1 MKAFLSARNDTVCN
15 VFGAALLAL
24 AVALPLRADAPD
36 SAAATP
42 KNSYPTLARVEYV
55 QECANRAGGLNRAMY
70 QCVCA
75 IDHIANHLSY
85 DAFVEASTFA
95 RYSTLSREGA
105 GIFRDTDEAKQKAK
119 LFRSIESQ
127 AFKECNVPASR

>member
-1 MKAFLSARNDTVCN
+1 MKAFCSARNDTVCN
-15 VFGAALLAL
+15 AFGAALLAL

-36 SAAATP
+36 SADTP
-42 KNSYPTLARVEYV
+42 KNDYPTLARVEYV

-75 IDHIANHLSY
+75 IDHIADHLSY
-85 DAFVEASTFA
+85 DDFVEASTFA

-105 GIFRDTDEAKQKAK
+105 GIFRDTEEAKKKAK
-119 LFRSIESQ
+119 LFRTIESQ
-127 AFKECNVPASR
+127 AFRECNVPAQP